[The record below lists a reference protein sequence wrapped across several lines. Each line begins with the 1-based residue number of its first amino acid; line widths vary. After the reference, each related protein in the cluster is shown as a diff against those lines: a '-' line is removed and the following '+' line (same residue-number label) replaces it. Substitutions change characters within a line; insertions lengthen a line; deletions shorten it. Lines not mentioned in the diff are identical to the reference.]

1 MNIDVVYKNVPKNN
15 KYYMV
20 QGENVKFRVSHGVKK
35 LETKIVY
42 AEIFFKKNWKLRL

>member
-20 QGENVKFRVSHGVKK
+20 QGENVKFCVSHGVKK
-35 LETKIVY
+35 L
-42 AEIFFKKNWKLRL
+42 

>member
-20 QGENVKFRVSHGVKK
+20 QGENVKFCVSRVVKK
-35 LETKIVY
+35 L
-42 AEIFFKKNWKLRL
+42 